1 MTTVKLMMDRPTHE
15 SLEHHDHPNY
25 LPTPV
30 TPLDD
35 YRETKTEGGLYGT
48 FAVQTDTRT
57 TTDKQFSCDECSQ
70 TFSRPHNL
78 KSHLTTHSSERP
90 FQCDVCKHLFRRH
103 HDLKRHQKLHTGER
117 PHVCKACFRS
127 FARLDALNRHRRA
140 EGGTACSAVH
150 QQRPS
155 ESSDDNSSRSAT
167 PSSPPRGVGH
177 HQQPVQQNIDQQQV
191 QQQVQLQVQPSSA
204 SASSSR
210 PAIPQ
215 LYIPFPASQ
224 PLQSQP
230 SQHTSIFPNVSDQP
244 SLRAPSPPSLLPSP
258 SALSTLPVSESADL
272 MPIYNH
278 PSPPSPTPHP
288 PALPFQSWFGNTAAS
303 PNESRVLP
311 PLHSADP
318 SWTRL
323 YQENISLKAT
333 LSSLRLSEADKLK
346 SRLHDLEVENK
357 VLRSLI
363 NENATDS
370 PLKKPRNH

>member
-48 FAVQTDTRT
+48 FAVQTDSRN
-57 TTDKQFSCDECSQ
+57 TTDKQFSCHECNQ

-155 ESSDDNSSRSAT
+155 ESSDDNNSSRSAT
-167 PSSPPRGVGH
+167 PSSPPRG
-177 HQQPVQQNIDQQQV
+177 P
-191 QQQVQLQVQPSSA
+191 
-204 SASSSR
+204 
-210 PAIPQ
+210 
-215 LYIPFPASQ
+215 
-224 PLQSQP
+224 QP
-230 SQHTSIFPNVSDQP
+230 SQHTTNVNNNIFPNVSDPP

-258 SALSTLPVSESADL
+258 SALSSLPVSESADL

-288 PALPFQSWFGNTAAS
+288 PALPFQSSSWFGNTAAS

-311 PLHSADP
+311 PLQSTDP
-318 SWTRL
+318 IWTRL

-363 NENATDS
+363 SENATDS